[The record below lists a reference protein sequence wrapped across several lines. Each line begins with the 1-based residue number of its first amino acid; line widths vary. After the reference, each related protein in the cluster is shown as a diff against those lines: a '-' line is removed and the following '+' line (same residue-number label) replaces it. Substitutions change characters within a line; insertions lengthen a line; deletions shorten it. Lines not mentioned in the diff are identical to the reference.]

1 MNYNSIHVS
10 IKFDKCFIL
19 TFVVKS
25 TPLTM
30 KKSFE
35 IVHTYQVSFK
45 GSRIYNDII
54 ECKHTYVNI
63 RTHQKFRISNLRT
76 DTWRSVKLI
85 LCITNLFVSHQVLT
99 HRAG

>member
-30 KKSFE
+30 KKE
-35 IVHTYQVSFK
+35 
-45 GSRIYNDII
+45 
-54 ECKHTYVNI
+54 
-63 RTHQKFRISNLRT
+63 
-76 DTWRSVKLI
+76 LI
-85 LCITNLFVSHQVLT
+85 LRSMLKLYILTKSASKALVFTMISSNASTPTLTFEPIKNLGSVICVST
-99 HRAG
+99 RALR